1 MVSASA
7 VSGRLVGSG
16 LDLVEGLAYDW
27 ITDNLYWVDSGLNAM
42 EVSRRDGSGCTVWSF
57 LTRTYHSQE
66 DSPLI
71 HSKGLVGY
79 SGLIGA
85 RIHT

>member
-1 MVSASA
+1 MVE
-7 VSGRLVGSG
+7 SG

-42 EVSRRDGSGCTVWSF
+42 EVSRRDGSGRTVWSF

-79 SGLIGA
+79 SGLTGA